1 MMIRNT
7 SFRQA
12 MCPIAPLLLG
22 LTLLTGCPSH
32 IALTKSAR
40 ESIRAVSIN
49 KDVKLP
55 GDMFYYGTEQ
65 VGAGMFGLVGALASA
80 AAVKGPK
87 AQLKAAMQEG
97 QIDVAQIVREQ
108 FATQLVESHV
118 FSSIIPEGGEA
129 EIRLEVRQ
137 FGFATQFG
145 SGGSLQPTL
154 GVMGSLVRTD
164 GTVLWQHYVLVT
176 SGDDQTPRHILEEYV
191 EKPQLIRE
199 AYIVAAKVASNALV
213 KHMRQE

>member
-1 MMIRNT
+1 MTPKTQRRRAVCTVT
-7 SFRQA
+7 SLFV
-12 MCPIAPLLLG
+12 G
-22 LTLLTGCPSH
+22 LTLLTGCASH
-32 IALTKSAR
+32 VALTKSAR

-49 KDVKLP
+49 KDVKIP
-55 GDMFYYGTEQ
+55 DDMFYYGPEQ
-65 VGAGMFGLVGALASA
+65 VGVGMFGLIGAVASTVA
-80 AAVKGPK
+80 AKGPK
-87 AQLKAAMQEG
+87 AQLKAAIQEG

-118 FSSIIPEGGEA
+118 FAAIIPEGGEA
-129 EIRLEVRQ
+129 EIKLEVRQ

-154 GVMGSLVRTD
+154 GAMGSLVRTD
-164 GTVLWQHYVLVT
+164 GTVLWQQEVSVT
-176 SGDDQTPRHILEEYV
+176 SGDEQTPRHILEEYV

-199 AYIVAAKVASNALV
+199 AFTVAAKVASNALV

>member
-1 MMIRNT
+1 MIIYQWVIIVQ
-7 SFRQA
+7 SILF
-12 MCPIAPLLLG
+12 G
-22 LTLLTGCPSH
+22 LALWTGCASQR
-32 IALTKSAR
+32 ALTKPVR
-40 ESIRAVSIN
+40 ESLQSVSIN

-55 GDMFYYGTEQ
+55 DDMFYYGTEQ
-65 VGAGMFGLVGALASA
+65 VGAGMFGLIGAVASA
-80 AAVKGPK
+80 AAAKGPK

-145 SGGSLQPTL
+145 SWGLPAAYAQAHGQPGAHGWHCPL
-154 GVMGSLVRTD
+154 AERRL
-164 GTVLWQHYVLVT
+164 
-176 SGDDQTPRHILEEYV
+176 
-191 EKPQLIRE
+191 
-199 AYIVAAKVASNALV
+199 SN
-213 KHMRQE
+213 KRG